1 MPITPFTPATEQER
15 KSFHLGLYRPGCLD
29 RPTTLTDEQAM
40 ELFRSNGRNH
50 PRTRMSVAE
59 RVVSLRKNQAQK
71 QSEMNPG
78 QLPDDECLYGDVN
91 EP

>member
-1 MPITPFTPATEQER
+1 MPVAPYSKPTEQDL
-15 KSFHLGLYRPGCLD
+15 KNFHLGLYDPASLAK
-29 RPTTLTDEQAM
+29 PTTLTDEQAM

-71 QSEMNPG
+71 QPEQN
-78 QLPDDECLYGDVN
+78 LKD
-91 EP
+91 